1 MNSVVGSSAGTR
13 GALSRIRC
21 SRRWKCCRKRWRIS
35 GPVKELR
42 KFTGHLAKL
51 SLPLP
56 RIRACGEGLSRTH
69 TPALLVLRPHQGPSV
84 GILFLCGFGG
94 DLFAEVF
101 ESGPLEAGYV
111 HLADAETLGD
121 LRLGHL

>member
-35 GPVKELR
+35 GPVTELR

-51 SLPLP
+51 SLLPAGRVFPVAHAPLT
-56 RIRACGEGLSRTH
+56 RASGPTRT
-69 TPALLVLRPHQGPSV
+69 PPWPSLQDEEE
-84 GILFLCGFGG
+84 GILLCGFGG

-111 HLADAETLGD
+111 
-121 LRLGHL
+121 